1 MINKLKSS
9 ATLWAVIGGFILGAA
24 NLIWGNDTTA
34 STIASA
40 IIVVAPSVSYII
52 SKFVLRIRMADI
64 DADGKI
70 SLEELIFAIK
80 EAVDDTSDEGKKV
93 LGFVCDAI
101 SKLDI
106 QNEEQV
112 DE

>member
-1 MINKLKSS
+1 
-9 ATLWAVIGGFILGAA
+9 
-24 NLIWGNDTTA
+24 
-34 STIASA
+34 
-40 IIVVAPSVSYII
+40 
-52 SKFVLRIRMADI
+52 MADI